1 MSQNASYPSD
11 TGKYNEYTEP
21 QRTTA
26 NSVKIK
32 IDEEICLTLN
42 QTESISHPIRLQESA
57 LITMASEMN
66 LSAIPSASAISV
78 ESPVAL
84 KPKRRMIPRTAP
96 KKPEVEPAPI
106 APVEEENGDEK
117 QQEQMITIPLAE
129 YERLLAIAEKAGE
142 KTPKPAKGR
151 IATKDAVLRD
161 MLRDGEKV
169 FSSELVNT
177 ISRASGGDYILKM
190 RATFVAETNG
200 FVIRADDE
208 AWNTQQM
215 IQCSDENVNKINHS
229 YKKRGHI
236 ASPTTLCSYFRFMMN
251 HNGLSKQ
258 DKSTTCGF
266 AKCFVTRDGKEIR
279 LAHLL

>member
-1 MSQNASYPSD
+1 
-11 TGKYNEYTEP
+11 
-21 QRTTA
+21 
-26 NSVKIK
+26 
-32 IDEEICLTLN
+32 
-42 QTESISHPIRLQESA
+42 
-57 LITMASEMN
+57 MASEMN
-66 LSAIPSASAISV
+66 LSDIPSASAISV
-78 ESPVAL
+78 ESPVAQ
-84 KPKRRMIPRTAP
+84 KPKRRMIPRPAP
-96 KKPEVEPAPI
+96 KKPEVEIAPV

-161 MLRDGEKV
+161 MLQDGEKV
-169 FSSELVNT
+169 FSTELVNT
-177 ISRASGGDYILKM
+177 ISRSTGGDYNLKM
-190 RATFVAETNG
+190 RATFLAETNG
-200 FVIRADDE
+200 FVIRAEDE
-208 AWNTQQM
+208 AWNTRQM
-215 IQCSDENVNKINHS
+215 AQCGGEITHN

-236 ASPTTLCSYFRFMMN
+236 SSPTTLCSYFRFMMN

-266 AKCFVTRDGKEIR
+266 AKCFIIRDGKEIR

>member
-1 MSQNASYPSD
+1 
-11 TGKYNEYTEP
+11 
-21 QRTTA
+21 
-26 NSVKIK
+26 
-32 IDEEICLTLN
+32 
-42 QTESISHPIRLQESA
+42 
-57 LITMASEMN
+57 MASELN
-66 LSAIPSASAISV
+66 LSAIPSASAVLV
-78 ESPVAL
+78 ESPVAQ
-84 KPKRRMIPRTAP
+84 KPKRRMMKALL
-96 KKPEVEPAPI
+96 KKPEVEPVVPV

-161 MLRDGEKV
+161 MLQDGEKV

-177 ISRASGGDYILKM
+177 MVGRTGRNHILQM

-200 FVIRADDE
+200 FVVRADDE
-208 AWNTQQM
+208 AWNTAQM
-215 IQCSDENVNKINHS
+215 NEWNLELRITHA

-266 AKCFVTRDGKEIR
+266 AKCFVIRDEKEIR